1 LRYRD
6 RSRRDVEA
14 RLARAGVE
22 EASRDEALET
32 LERLGYVDDGR
43 FASSRAAALAARGFG
58 DAAIEDALAREG
70 IEAETAVVAIRAI
83 TGERERAAAIVEREG
98 RSARTAAR
106 LSRRGFSHETVDDLL
121 GDVAAGDPGVVE

>member
-6 RSRRDVEA
+6 RSRRDIEE

-22 EASRDEALET
+22 EASRAEALAT

-43 FASSRAAALAARGFG
+43 FASSRAAALAARGLG

-70 IEAETAVVAIRAI
+70 IDGEAAAAAMRTIA
-83 TGERERAAAIVEREG
+83 GERERAAVVVEREG
-98 RSARTAAR
+98 RNARTAAR
-106 LSRRGFSHETVDDLL
+106 LSRRGFSHETVDELL
-121 GDVAAGDPGVVE
+121 GDVAAGEG